1 MTETDAL
8 SVLQIADAGEA
19 PDAFE
24 WAQFDLRK
32 FLQQQPVFLKTH
44 ESRLAKF
51 NRLEEAYRALG
62 FPVQDQWNIRPV
74 SPSFSGILAADYL
87 RWHESRNELKTAI
100 NTCFSVADFRSA
112 SAAQVSLDLRFS
124 CQFEGWPDETEAKV
138 GKEPDVMAILQAIR
152 EADPLSEKDTLWFAK
167 NCYDLPE
174 ILRLELK
181 RLSLLKNY
189 LRE

>member
-1 MTETDAL
+1 MTEAEAL
-8 SVLQIADAGEA
+8 AVLQVTEIDEA

-51 NRLEEAYRALG
+51 LRLEEAYRSLG
-62 FPVQDQWNIRPV
+62 FPVRNQWNRQ
-74 SPSFSGILAADYL
+74 SASLLLSGILAVDYL
-87 RWHESRNELKTAI
+87 HWHKLRNALKTSV
-100 NTCFSVADFRSA
+100 NTCFSAEDFLSA
-112 SAAQVSLDLRFS
+112 SAAQVALDLQFS
-124 CQFEGWPDETEAKV
+124 IQLEGWPDGIEAKV
-138 GKEPDVMAILQAIR
+138 GKEPDVMLILQAIR
-152 EADPLSEKDTLWFAK
+152 EVDPSSQKNTEWFAK